1 MLYYKSS
8 FSLRMFLMSA
18 KIEIL
23 NWIENEKHEII
34 FFLQEFIQAASPN
47 PPGDT
52 TIAAKVISKLLEK
65 HKMPFRWVSPQ
76 KTMPNIVGSINGSK
90 PGRHLV
96 LNGHIDV
103 FPVSDNY
110 SEEGWITPPWSG
122 EIIEDKIYGRGSTDM
137 KCGTSAS
144 IWTYIILNKFKTKFS
159 GKLTLTCVSDEET
172 FGPWGSRWLIDN
184 EPEVL
189 GDCCL
194 NGEPSSPFTI
204 RYGEKGLLWLTFKVQ
219 TDGSHGA
226 YTHLS
231 KSATLVATDLIQ
243 ELKSLEA
250 LDVEVPHELRKAQ
263 EKSAT
268 AFDQG
273 MGVGAANIAP
283 KLTLN
288 IGTISGGLKNNMVPS
303 ECSFEADIRL
313 PVGCNLDKIFNSID
327 EITKKFPEASM
338 EQNML
343 NPPSHCNPDGDM
355 MQILK
360 SNVQDLR
367 GFQPEPVVSLGGT
380 DARLWRYKN
389 IPAYVYGPTPT
400 GMGSTNENVPIDDYL
415 HLVKTHALSAY
426 DYLTN

>member
-1 MLYYKSS
+1 
-8 FSLRMFLMSA
+8 MST

-23 NWIENEKHEII
+23 NSIENLKHEII
-34 FFLQEFIQAASPN
+34 SFLQEFIQAASPN

-52 TIAAKVISKLLEK
+52 TAAAKVISQLLEK
-65 HKMPFRWVSPQ
+65 YEMPFRLVAPQ
-76 KTMPNIVGSINGSK
+76 ETMPNIIGSINGLT

-103 FPVSDNY
+103 FPV

-144 IWTYIILNKFKTKFS
+144 IWTYIILDKFKTEFS

-172 FGPWGSRWLIDN
+172 FGPWGSRWLMDN

-194 NGEPSSPFTI
+194 NGEPSSPYTI
-204 RYGEKGLLWLTFKVQ
+204 RYGEKGLLWLTFKIQ
-219 TDGSHGA
+219 TEGSHGA

-243 ELKSLEA
+243 ELKSLEF
-250 LDVEVPHELRKAQ
+250 LDAEVPSSLLEAQ
-263 EKSAT
+263 KKSAA

-273 MGVGAANIAP
+273 MGIGAAVIAP
-283 KLTLN
+283 KVTLN
-288 IGTISGGLKNNMVPS
+288 IGKISGGLKNNMVPS

-313 PVGCNLDKIFNSID
+313 PVGCNLDKILQSIE
-327 EITKKFPEASM
+327 EITNKFPEVSV
-338 EQNML
+338 EHNML
-343 NPPSHCNPDGDM
+343 NPPSHCDPDGDM
-355 MQILK
+355 MDILR
-360 SNVQDLR
+360 SNVKDLR

-400 GMGSTNENVPIDDYL
+400 GMGSANEHVPIDDYL
-415 HLVKTHALSAY
+415 HIVRTHALSAY
-426 DYLTN
+426 DYLVK

>member
-1 MLYYKSS
+1 
-8 FSLRMFLMSA
+8 MST

-23 NWIENEKHEII
+23 NSIENLKHEII
-34 FFLQEFIQAASPN
+34 SFLQEFIQAASPN

-52 TIAAKVISKLLEK
+52 TAAAKVISKLLEK
-65 HKMPFRWVSPQ
+65 YEMPFRLVAPQ
-76 KTMPNIVGSINGSK
+76 KTMPNIIGSINGLT

-103 FPVSDNY
+103 FPV

-144 IWTYIILNKFKTKFS
+144 IWTYIILDKFKTEFS

-172 FGPWGSRWLIDN
+172 FGPWGSRWLMDN

-194 NGEPSSPFTI
+194 NGEPSSPYTI
-204 RYGEKGLLWLTFKVQ
+204 RYGEKGLLWLTFKIQ
-219 TDGSHGA
+219 TEGSHGA

-243 ELKSLEA
+243 ELKSLEF
-250 LDVEVPHELRKAQ
+250 LDAEVPSSLLEAQ
-263 EKSAT
+263 KKSAA

-273 MGVGAANIAP
+273 MGIGAAVIAP
-283 KLTLN
+283 KVTLN
-288 IGTISGGLKNNMVPS
+288 IGKISGGLKNNMVPS

-313 PVGCNLDKIFNSID
+313 PVGCNLDKILQSIE
-327 EITKKFPEASM
+327 EITNKFPEVSV
-338 EQNML
+338 EHNML
-343 NPPSHCNPDGDM
+343 NPPSHCDPDGDM
-355 MQILK
+355 MDILR
-360 SNVQDLR
+360 SNVKDLR

-400 GMGSTNENVPIDDYL
+400 GMGSANEHVPIDDYL
-415 HLVKTHALSAY
+415 HIIRTHALSAY
-426 DYLTN
+426 DYLMT

>member
-1 MLYYKSS
+1 
-8 FSLRMFLMSA
+8 MST

-23 NWIENEKHEII
+23 NSIENIKHEII
-34 FFLQEFIQAASPN
+34 SFLQEFIQAASPN

-52 TIAAKVISKLLEK
+52 TAAAKVISKLLEK
-65 HKMPFRWVSPQ
+65 YEMPFRWVAPQ
-76 KTMPNIVGSINGSK
+76 KTMPNIVGSIDGVT

-103 FPVSDNY
+103 FPV

-144 IWTYIILNKFKTKFS
+144 IWTYIILNKFKTEFS

-172 FGPWGSRWLIDN
+172 FGPWGSRWLMDN

-194 NGEPSSPFTI
+194 NGEPSSPYTI
-204 RYGEKGLLWLTFKVQ
+204 RYGEKGLLWLTFKIQ

-243 ELKSLEA
+243 ELKSLEF
-250 LDVEVPHELRKAQ
+250 LDAEVPPNLLKAQ
-263 EKSAT
+263 KKSAA
-268 AFDQG
+268 AFDEG
-273 MGVGAANIAP
+273 MGIGAAAIAP
-283 KLTLN
+283 KVTLN
-288 IGTISGGLKNNMVPS
+288 IGKISGGLKNNMVPS

-313 PVGCNLDKIFNSID
+313 PVGCNLDKILQSIE
-327 EITKKFPEASM
+327 EITKKFPEVSVD
-338 EQNML
+338 QNML
-343 NPPSHCNPDGDM
+343 NPPSHCDPDGLM

-360 SNVQDLR
+360 NNVQDLR
-367 GFQPEPVVSLGGT
+367 GFQPKPVVSLGGT

-389 IPAYVYGPTPT
+389 IPAYVYGPSPI
-400 GMGSTNENVPIDDYL
+400 GMGSANENVPIDDYL
-415 HLVKTHALSAY
+415 HIVKTHALSAY
-426 DYLTN
+426 DYLVK

>member
-1 MLYYKSS
+1 MIG
-8 FSLRMFLMSA
+8 LRMFKMTI
-18 KIEIL
+18 KTEIL
-23 NWIENEKHEII
+23 SWIENEKNEII
-34 FFLQEFIQAASPN
+34 AFLQEFIRAESPN

-52 TIAAKVISKLLEK
+52 TAAANVVSKLLKK
-65 HKMPFRWVSPQ
+65 HEVPFRWVAPQ
-76 KTMPNIVGSINGSK
+76 KTMPNIIGTINGTSS
-90 PGRHLV
+90 GRHLV

-103 FPVSDNY
+103 FPVTENFIQ
-110 SEEGWITPPWSG
+110 EGWITPPWSG
-122 EIIEDKIYGRGSTDM
+122 EVIEKKIYGRGSTDM

-184 EPEVL
+184 EPEAL

-204 RYGEKGLLWLTFKVQ
+204 RYGEKGLLWLTFKIR

-231 KSATLVATDLIQ
+231 KSATLIATDLIK
-243 ELKSLEA
+243 ELQTLEA
-250 LDVEVPHELRKAQ
+250 LDPEVPPNLLNAQ
-263 EKSAT
+263 QKSAD

-273 MGVGAANIAP
+273 MGIGASTIAP
-283 KLTLN
+283 KITLN
-288 IGTISGGLKNNMVPS
+288 VGTISGGLKNNMVPS

-313 PVGCNLDKIFNSID
+313 PVGCNLDKILNSVN
-327 EITKKFPEASM
+327 EITKKFPEVSM

-343 NPPSHCNPDGDM
+343 NPPSHCDPDGDM

-360 SNVQDLR
+360 SNVQELK

-380 DARLWRYKN
+380 DARLWRYNN

-400 GMGSTNENVPIDDYL
+400 GMGSINENVPIDDYL
-415 HLVKTHALSAY
+415 HILKTHALSAY
-426 DYLTN
+426 DYLTK

>member
-1 MLYYKSS
+1 
-8 FSLRMFLMSA
+8 MST

-23 NWIENEKHEII
+23 NSIENLKHEII
-34 FFLQEFIQAASPN
+34 SFLQEFIQAASPN

-52 TIAAKVISKLLEK
+52 TAAAKVISKLLEK
-65 HKMPFRWVSPQ
+65 YEMPFRLVAPQ
-76 KTMPNIVGSINGSK
+76 KTMPNIIGSINGLT

-103 FPVSDNY
+103 FPV

-144 IWTYIILNKFKTKFS
+144 IWTYIILDKFKTEFS

-172 FGPWGSRWLIDN
+172 FGPWGSRWLMDN

-194 NGEPSSPFTI
+194 NGEPSSPYTI
-204 RYGEKGLLWLTFKVQ
+204 RYGEKGLLWLTFKIQ
-219 TDGSHGA
+219 TGGSHGA

-243 ELKSLEA
+243 ELKSLEF
-250 LDVEVPHELRKAQ
+250 LDAEVPSSLLEAQ
-263 EKSAT
+263 KKSAA

-273 MGVGAANIAP
+273 MGIGAAVIAP
-283 KLTLN
+283 RVTLN
-288 IGTISGGLKNNMVPS
+288 IGKISGGLKNNMVPS

-313 PVGCNLDKIFNSID
+313 PVGCNLDKILQSIE
-327 EITKKFPEASM
+327 EITNKFPEVSV
-338 EQNML
+338 EHNML
-343 NPPSHCNPDGDM
+343 NPPSHCDPDGDM
-355 MQILK
+355 MDILR
-360 SNVQDLR
+360 SNVKDLR

-400 GMGSTNENVPIDDYL
+400 GMGSANEHVPIDDYL
-415 HLVKTHALSAY
+415 HIVRTHALSAY
-426 DYLTN
+426 DYLMT